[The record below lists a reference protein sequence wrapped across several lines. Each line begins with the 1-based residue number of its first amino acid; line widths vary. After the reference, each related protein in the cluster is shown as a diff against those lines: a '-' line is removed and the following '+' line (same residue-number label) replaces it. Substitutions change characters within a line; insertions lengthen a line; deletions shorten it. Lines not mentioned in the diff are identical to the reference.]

1 MCSSLKVIGTCHL
14 RCYCGIE
21 IFSEKKTEEDPHN
34 VRARGEL
41 RKLKKL
47 ADLANGKQE

>member
-1 MCSSLKVIGTCHL
+1 MSLTMIL
-14 RCYCGIE
+14 WIE
-21 IFSEKKTEEDPHN
+21 IFSEAKDDEDRHN

-47 ADLANGKQE
+47 ADLAEGTEG